1 MIAQSLLAVLAAA
14 SVIPSN
20 ADDRGGHGG
29 GGIGPETKALG
40 RKVEVLYAVI
50 SCASHTRH
58 HSKVRAGLRGLR
70 EAGGSAFDANLRVLP
85 VARPHVRYA
94 IVVGDETVDD
104 PIGRLDGDILRL
116 RCGDLYEDLPEKV
129 VIFAHA
135 VTRLKTFENVTHVVK
150 ADDHDSRMSPRSL
163 HRLAVTLQA
172 ETEPT
177 KWDYSGPW
185 PVVNSNAPKGH
196 QARRWHF
203 GKVSPTSFWH
213 DRPFEA
219 NYGAGV
225 GGTGN
230 WLAGGH
236 TYVISARALDV
247 ICEAWPV
254 VDDLGALDR
263 LRTTHIFED
272 LVVGNALEA
281 RGIKPVLAHYGAEC
295 VKDGAW
301 AQCGLACFE
310 KHVGC
315 EVS

>member
-14 SVIPSN
+14 SVIPSI

-29 GGIGPETKALG
+29 GGIGPEAKALG
-40 RKVEVLYAVI
+40 RKDVEVLYAVI
-50 SCASHTRH
+50 SCASHARY
-58 HSKVRAGLRGLR
+58 HSKVRADLNGFGGGGGLPR
-70 EAGGSAFDANLRVLP
+70 DADLRVFP
-85 VARPHVRYA
+85 VARAHVRYA

-104 PIGRLDGDILRL
+104 PIGRLDGDLLRL
-116 RCGDLYEDLPEKV
+116 RCGDLYEHLPEKV
-129 VIFAHA
+129 VFFAHA
-135 VTRLKTFENVTHVVK
+135 VRRLETFENVTHVVK

-163 HRLAVTLQA
+163 HRLVGTLKA

-185 PVVNSNAPKGH
+185 PLVNHNTPKGH
-196 QARRWHF
+196 KARRWHF
-203 GKVSPTSFWH
+203 GKVSPTNYWH
-213 DRPFEA
+213 DRPYEA
-219 NYGAGV
+219 NYGAG
-225 GGTGN
+225 GAGAGN

-254 VDDLGALDR
+254 ADDPAALAR

-272 LVVGNALEA
+272 LMIGNALEA

-301 AQCGLACFE
+301 ARCGAACFGQG
-310 KHVGC
+310 VGC
-315 EVS
+315 